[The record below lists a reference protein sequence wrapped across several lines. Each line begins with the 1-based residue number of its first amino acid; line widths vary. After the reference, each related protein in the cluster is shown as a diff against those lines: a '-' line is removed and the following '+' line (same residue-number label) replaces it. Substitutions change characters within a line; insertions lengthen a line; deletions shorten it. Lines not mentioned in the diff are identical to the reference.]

1 MVSDKTFE
9 EIKQKAI
16 KIWSEYDDEYGYA
29 TEKIKRV
36 KEIKNIKDNYQYIIN
51 MFDYKN
57 QEYLFSILSDEALRE
72 LQNEKV

>member
-16 KIWSEYDDEYGYA
+16 GIWSEYDDKYGYA
-29 TEKIKRV
+29 TEKIERV

-57 QEYLFSILSDEALRE
+57 QEYLFSTLSDEALRE
-72 LQNEKV
+72 IQNEKI